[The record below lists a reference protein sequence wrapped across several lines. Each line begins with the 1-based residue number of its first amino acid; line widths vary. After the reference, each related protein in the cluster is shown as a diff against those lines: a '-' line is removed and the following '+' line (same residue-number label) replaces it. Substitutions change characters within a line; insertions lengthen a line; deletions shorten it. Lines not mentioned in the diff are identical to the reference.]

1 MTENQWTLHL
11 ADTSEQ
17 ELRRLLREC
26 LELAMHQG
34 QIIEFRKY
42 DSLLKQLEVRVVQ
55 AKSIC

>member
-1 MTENQWTLHL
+1 MSRFLFVVQNGVGFGH
-11 ADTSEQ
+11 
-17 ELRRLLREC
+17 LRRAILISRE
-26 LELAMHQG
+26 LMHQR